1 MTIRGLWGIINPVME
16 KSNVQER
23 LDRVR
28 AELAIFY
35 EIGNAMRSTLNLEEI
50 LFIILTG
57 VTSHAGLGF
66 NRAVLFLVNEQENT
80 LEGKMGLGP
89 HSGEEAGLIWTRI
102 SSQQMSLE
110 DLIAAYTFYKKGG
123 SDLDKAVRSIKVPLH
138 EDAGVLAMTVL
149 EGMGMEVTTDEARQK
164 TANDP
169 VLQSLRTELFVTV
182 PLKAKD
188 KVVGVILADNL
199 FTKKPILK
207 DDIRTLTMFA
217 NHAGLAIENSRLY
230 EQTVYEANTDT
241 LTRLWNHGYFQFLLT
256 EELKKAYESKAPLSM
271 VMFDIDNFKNY
282 NDAMGHQMGDQILR
296 EVARVLKTVCD
307 GKGFVARYGGEEFAV
322 ILPNQDKDPAYA
334 IAENLRMAIENFEF
348 KGQEVQPNKNLTISA
363 GLSTYP
369 EDAPDKEKLI
379 YLADMALYE
388 AKRTGK
394 NKVCAYRSK

>member
-1 MTIRGLWGIINPVME
+1 ME
-16 KSNVQER
+16 KKNVQEM
-23 LDRVR
+23 LDRIR
-28 AELAIFY
+28 AELSIFY
-35 EIGNAMRSTLNLEEI
+35 EIGNAMRTTLNLEEI

-66 NRAVLFLVNEQENT
+66 NRAMLFLVNEQEKT

-89 HSGEEAGLIWTRI
+89 HSGEEAGLIWNRI

-110 DLIAAYTFYKKGG
+110 DLISAYAFYKKGG
-123 SDLDKAVRSIKVPLH
+123 SDLDRAVRSIKVPLR
-138 EDAGVLAMTVL
+138 EDAGILAMTVL
-149 EGMGMEVTTDEARQK
+149 EGMSFEIITDESRRK

-169 VLQSLRTELFVTV
+169 VLHSLRTEYFVTV

-188 KVVGVILADNL
+188 KVIGVILADNL
-199 FTKKPILK
+199 FTKKTILK

-230 EQTVYEANTDT
+230 EQTVYESNTDT

-256 EELKKAYESKAPLSM
+256 EELKKAYEGKSQLSL

-282 NDAMGHQMGDQILR
+282 NDSMGHQMGDQILR
-296 EVARVLKTVCD
+296 ELARILKSTCD
-307 GKGFVARYGGEEFAV
+307 GKGYVARYGGEEFTV
-322 ILPNQDKDPAYA
+322 ILPNLGKNAA
-334 IAENLRMAIENFEF
+334 LETAENLRKAIEDYPF
-348 KGQEVQPNKNLTISA
+348 KGQEVQPTKNLTISA

-369 EDAPDKEKLI
+369 EDALDKERLI

>member
-1 MTIRGLWGIINPVME
+1 ME
-16 KSNVQER
+16 KKNVQER
-23 LDRVR
+23 LDRIR

-66 NRAVLFLVNEQENT
+66 NRAMLFLVNEQENT

-89 HSGEEAGLIWTRI
+89 HSGEEAGLIWSRI

-110 DLIAAYTFYKKGG
+110 DLISAYTFYKKGG
-123 SDLDKAVRSIKVPLH
+123 SDLDKAVRGIKIPLR
-138 EDAGVLAMTVL
+138 EDAGVLAVTVL
-149 EGMGMEVTTDEARQK
+149 EGMSMEITTDEARHK

-169 VLQSLRTELFVTV
+169 VLQFLRTEYFVTV

-230 EQTVYEANTDT
+230 EQTVYQSNTDT

-256 EELKKAYESKAPLSM
+256 EELKKAYESKSQLSM

-282 NDAMGHQMGDQILR
+282 NDTMGHQMGDQILR
-296 EVARVLKTVCD
+296 DVARILKTVCD

-322 ILPNQDKDPAYA
+322 ILPNQGKDPAYA

-348 KGQEVQPNKNLTISA
+348 KGQEVQPAKNLTISA

-369 EDAPDKEKLI
+369 EDALDKEKLI

>member
-1 MTIRGLWGIINPVME
+1 ME
-16 KSNVQER
+16 KKNVQEM
-23 LDRVR
+23 LDRIR
-28 AELAIFY
+28 AELSIFY

-66 NRAVLFLVNEQENT
+66 NRAMLFLVNEQENA
-80 LEGKMGLGP
+80 LEGKMGIGP
-89 HSGEEAGLIWTRI
+89 HSVEEAGFIWDKI
-102 SSQQMSLE
+102 ASQQMSLE
-110 DLIAAYTFYKKGG
+110 DLISSYTFYKKGG
-123 SDLDKAVRSIKVPLH
+123 SELDKAVRSIKVPLQ
-138 EDAGVLAMTVL
+138 EDAGILAMTAL
-149 EGMGMEVTTDEARQK
+149 EGMNFEITTDETRRN
-164 TANDP
+164 TANDS
-169 VLQSLRTELFVTV
+169 VLRCLRTEYFVTV
-182 PLKAKD
+182 PLKAKN

-230 EQTVYEANTDT
+230 EQTVCESNTDT

-256 EELKKAYESKAPLSM
+256 EELKKAYENKSSLSL

-282 NDAMGHQMGDQILR
+282 NDSMGHQMGDQILR
-296 EVARVLKTVCD
+296 ETAAILKTTCD
-307 GKGFVARYGGEEFAV
+307 GKGFVARYGGEEFTV
-322 ILPNQDKDPAYA
+322 ILPNLCKNA
-334 IAENLRMAIENFEF
+334 AIETAESLRKAIEDYPF
-348 KGQEVQPNKNLTISA
+348 KGQEVQPTKNLTISA

-369 EDAPDKEKLI
+369 EDALDKEKLI

-394 NKVCAYRSK
+394 NKLCVYNSK

>member
-1 MTIRGLWGIINPVME
+1 ME
-16 KSNVQER
+16 KKNLQEM
-23 LDRVR
+23 LDRIR
-28 AELAIFY
+28 AELSIFY
-35 EIGNAMRSTLNLEEI
+35 EIGNAMRSTLNLDEI

-66 NRAVLFLVNEQENT
+66 NRAMLFLVNEQDNT
-80 LEGKMGLGP
+80 LEGKMGIGP
-89 HSGEEAGLIWTRI
+89 QSVEEAGMIWGRI
-102 SSQQMSLE
+102 TSEQMNLE
-110 DLIAAYTFYKKGG
+110 DLISAYSFYKKGE
-123 SDLDKAVRSIKVPLH
+123 SELDKSVRSIKIPLR

-149 EGMGMEVTTDEARQK
+149 EGMSLEITTDEARRK
-164 TANDP
+164 AANDP
-169 VLQSLRTELFVTV
+169 VLKCLRTEYFVTV

-256 EELKKAYESKAPLSM
+256 EELKNAYENKSPLSL

-296 EVARVLKTVCD
+296 DVARILKTTCD
-307 GKGFVARYGGEEFAV
+307 GKGSVARYGGEEFAV
-322 ILPNQDKDPAYA
+322 ILPNRPKDTGYE
-334 IAENLRMAIENFEF
+334 IAENLRKAIEDFQF
-348 KGQEVQPNKNLTISA
+348 KSQEVQPTKNLTISA

-369 EDAPDKEKLI
+369 EDALDKEKLI

-394 NKVCAYRSK
+394 NKVCVYRSK